1 MFQPIKPALSDV
13 MPEKWQGNARML
25 PSCETLNKGFLFQNH
40 NQKPLKFVCQDDN
53 LPYLSLGYEQR
64 IFEHGLIATR
74 KNNWHDFFNAMV
86 WKTFPSTK
94 SAINAIHSQEIKKQS
109 DSLRSNRRDILTLF
123 DECGIIVI
131 AEENVTQLIKNH
143 HWHDLFIKNRQ
154 HWLDGTIKVITFGH
168 AMYEKYLTP
177 YIGMT
182 AKALLV
188 SQKVDNIDKFLA
200 TKIIND
206 ESLIQ
211 KRELLPLP
219 VLGIPNWY
227 EAQNEAFYANK
238 KYFR

>member
-13 MPEKWQGNARML
+13 MPEKWQGNAEML
-25 PSCETLNKGFLFQNH
+25 PSCETLNKGFLFQNR

-86 WKTFPSTK
+86 WKTFPKTK
-94 SAINAIHSQEIKKQS
+94 SAINAIHSQEIEKQK

-143 HWHDLFIKNRQ
+143 HWYDLFIKNKQ

-206 ESLIQ
+206 ECLIQ